1 MASTLVL
8 GQQGWRESIGDR
20 SKLETAATSEM
31 DDCLHNYLANT
42 KVRTIENL
50 SCPKWKKNLSNIL
63 ERPSLSIAKK
73 SLSCRPGMGSWP
85 VADRRPCGFIFFSFS
100 FTFFYHVHVY
110 IYIHMYVY
118 ISIYIMHCVLY
129 GCYVD
134 HHLYMDGVGWGGVE
148 QQRHL
153 HYVLYGLCTL
163 RMLRCHHFSTL
174 RMLRCH
180 HFCTLQMLHCHHLK
194 SLKNCCD
201 KKIMQQLC

>member
-31 DDCLHNYLANT
+31 DDCFHNYLAKI

-73 SLSCRPGMGSWP
+73 SLSCRPGMGVWP
-85 VADRRPCGFIFFSFS
+85 VADRRPCGFIFFQ
-100 FTFFYHVHVY
+100 FFIHLFNMFMFMY
-110 IYIHMYVY
+110 IYIY
-118 ISIYIMHCVLY
+118 ICIHIYIMHCVLY

-134 HHLYMDGVGWGGVE
+134 HHLYMDGVEWGGVGWSNNVTCITCSTDCA
-148 QQRHL
+148 R
-153 HYVLYGLCTL
+153 YGCCAVTTSP
-163 RMLRCHHFSTL
+163 RYGCYAVTTSARYRCYTV
-174 RMLRCH
+174 
-180 HFCTLQMLHCHHLK
+180 TT
-194 SLKNCCD
+194 
-201 KKIMQQLC
+201 